1 MGRKESGMTEHTHDR
16 CGGCWRRALY
26 IRSAEELPLCSC
38 PGRRPQGE
46 RWRLEKGEQAK
57 ERLGGHPRHS
67 SGTPCS
73 HLPCPGLSPVARS
86 PAGDPVRSPLR
97 ELTLGLAE
105 LVVVLQSVAGR
116 AAAVAPALLLPAVV
130 RAAAVVRR
138 AVGEAHLW
146 ADTEDGAT
154 GARWL

>member
-1 MGRKESGMTEHTHDR
+1 MSGGAWRKVSKRRKE
-16 CGGCWRRALY
+16 RA
-26 IRSAEELPLCSC
+26 
-38 PGRRPQGE
+38 
-46 RWRLEKGEQAK
+46 
-57 ERLGGHPRHS
+57 GHPRHP
-67 SGTPCS
+67 SGTPSSS

-86 PAGDPVRSPLR
+86 PAGDAVRSPLR

-105 LVVVLQSVAGR
+105 LVVVLQPVAGR

-146 ADTEDGAT
+146 ADTEEGAT